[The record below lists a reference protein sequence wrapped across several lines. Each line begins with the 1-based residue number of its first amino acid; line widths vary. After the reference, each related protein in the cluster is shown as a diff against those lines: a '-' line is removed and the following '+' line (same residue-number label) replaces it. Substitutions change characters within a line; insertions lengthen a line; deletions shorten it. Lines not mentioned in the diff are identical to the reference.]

1 MISKHFDL
9 KRKSFFKFR
18 LDFRVVAG
26 NKYHTCPVRDTLK
39 FSNTSQHLKTD
50 LPLLNLS
57 YYMYQKAPN
66 VLSVISYFFK
76 LFYDLSV
83 AYRTKLNFFLSRTR
97 QNLKN
102 FKISQKNTTLTKSFT
117 LIGEFRLDCFLKS
130 QSV

>member
-1 MISKHFDL
+1 MIPKHFDL

-50 LPLLNLS
+50 LSLLNLS
-57 YYMYQKAPN
+57 YYMYQKSLN
-66 VLSVISYFFK
+66 VLSVINYFFK

-83 AYRTKLNFFLSRTR
+83 AYGTNLNFFLSRRR

-102 FKISQKNTTLTKSFT
+102 SKILRKNTALTKSFT
-117 LIGEFRLDCFLKS
+117 LIGESRLDCFLKS

>member
-9 KRKSFFKFR
+9 KRTSFFKFR
-18 LDFRVVAG
+18 LDIRVVAG

-50 LPLLNLS
+50 LPLLDLS
-57 YYMYQKAPN
+57 YYMYQKSLN
-66 VLSVISYFFK
+66 VLSEINYFFK

-83 AYRTKLNFFLSRTR
+83 AYRTKLNFFLTRTQ

-102 FKISQKNTTLTKSFT
+102 FKISQKIPL
-117 LIGEFRLDCFLKS
+117 
-130 QSV
+130 